1 LKGLYLYRGFL
12 VCEIFKNDAGEMG
25 MLKSINVFG
34 KKLKM
39 CSENPKTGFFRDGCC
54 NTSKEDYGIHT
65 VCILVTQEFLKFSK
79 SVGNDLSTPNP
90 IFNFK
95 GLKPGDRWC
104 LCALRW
110 KQALENNVAP
120 PVFLD
125 STHYKTLEV
134 LDLSDLQKYTFN

>member
-1 LKGLYLYRGFL
+1 
-12 VCEIFKNDAGEMG
+12 

-34 KKLKM
+34 EKLKI
-39 CSENPKTGFFRDGCC
+39 CCENPKTGFFRDGCC
-54 NTSKEDYGIHT
+54 NTSKEDYGIPT
-65 VCILVTQEFLKFSK
+65 VCILATEDFLTFSK

-90 IFNFK
+90 TFNFK
-95 GLKPGDRWC
+95 GLKPGDKWC

-125 STHYKTLEV
+125 STHYRTLEV
-134 LDLSDLQKYTFN
+134 LDLSDLQKYAFN